1 MEKIIVTKEDLVRGG
16 NATEKRCDSPVGET
30 RASSWMRLL
39 LFPFVLVPPLLC
51 IVALVLWLV
60 LRKKSP
66 ELRAAWAGY
75 LCWLLIASGVAGSAG
90 VALLLSQ
97 KHAPTSRASTST
109 FLTGLDGINEF
120 PSASADK
127 ELTPPQIAS
136 KFKKLVFVVI
146 ADDQTRH
153 DGRPLRGAIGAC
165 ILLSS
170 DTQGHLLVTSRH
182 VVDGVDWQTREP
194 RRSAVLLA
202 SETSEFATAEVV
214 GRHTSLDLALL
225 WLPRHNGSASF
236 SQSVR
241 EFSTVQEG
249 EAVFLIGHPE
259 GLLFSMSSGI
269 VSRKRPGGLLQV
281 SAPVSPGNSGGPII
295 DANGRLLAIVSWK
308 VNREISPN
316 AENLNFGV
324 RADAL
329 LEANGW
335 KLNEAASAKLRELRE
350 RAKKTRARSEGKADA
365 PPDSAKTNQ

>member
-16 NATEKRCDSPVGET
+16 SATEKGCDSSGGPT
-30 RASSWMRLL
+30 RASSWVRLL
-39 LFPFVLVPPLLC
+39 LFPFVFVPPLLC
-51 IVALVLWLV
+51 FVALALWLV

-75 LCWLLIASGVAGSAG
+75 LCWLLIASGVAGSVG

-97 KHAPTSRASTST
+97 KSVPSRTPTST
-109 FLTGLDGINEF
+109 FLNSLDAISEF
-120 PSASADK
+120 PSAAADK

-136 KFKKLVFVVI
+136 KFKRLVFVVI
-146 ADDQTRH
+146 ADDYLRH
-153 DGRPLRGAIGAC
+153 DNRPPSGAIGAC
-165 ILLSS
+165 VLLSS
-170 DTQGHLLVTSRH
+170 DAKGHFLVTSRH

-194 RRSAVLLA
+194 QRSTVLLA
-202 SETSEFATAEVV
+202 SETKEFATAEVV

-236 SQSVR
+236 NQPVR

-249 EAVFLIGHPE
+249 EAVFLFGHPE

-269 VSRKRPGGLLQV
+269 VSQKRPGGLLQI
-281 SAPVSPGNSGGPII
+281 SAPVSPGNSGGPIF

-335 KLNEAASAKLRELRE
+335 KLNEAASAKIKELRE
-350 RAKKTRARSEGKADA
+350 RGKKPAARSEGKADT
-365 PPDSAKTNQ
+365 PPDSAARNR